1 MSQLIQRLRFEG
13 LGFSFDSEEW
23 LFENVEFDFPMNQI
37 CWLKA
42 PVGKGRSV
50 LLQILAGLLNP
61 TQGRYLINEHDVGSS
76 NFDEFLPLRLKIGY
90 GFDYGGLLSNKTIGE
105 NISFPLVYHKILS
118 PEEAKRKTLHWLER
132 FQVSHL
138 YDLRPAEVTGGVR
151 KLGCLLRAL
160 ILEPDLL
167 LLDDPTVGLT
177 QAQVLSFFDLIQ
189 ELRGRE
195 KCQHVFLSSFDERTM
210 AVINPT
216 EIYIENQHLFLASPE
231 HKKVVH
237 L

>member
-42 PVGKGRSV
+42 PLGKGRSV
-50 LLQILAGLLNP
+50 LLQILAGLLTP
-61 TQGRYLINEHDVGSS
+61 TQGRYLINENDVGNS
-76 NFDEFLPLRLKIGY
+76 NFEEFLPLRLKIGY
-90 GFDYGGLLSNKTIGE
+90 GFDYGGLLSNKSIGE
-105 NISFPLVYHKILS
+105 NISFPLVYHKFLS
-118 PEEAKRKTLHWLER
+118 PEAAKRKTQTWLER

-151 KLGCLLRAL
+151 KLACLLRAL
-160 ILEPDLL
+160 ILEPDLV

-177 QAQVLSFFDLIQ
+177 QGQVLSFFDLVH
-189 ELRGRE
+189 ELRQKE
-195 KCQHVFLSSFDERTM
+195 KCQHVYMSSFDERTM
-210 AVINPT
+210 AVISPT
-216 EIYIENQHLFLASPE
+216 EIYIENQHLFLGSNE
-231 HKKVVH
+231 LKKVAH